1 MSYDDLPVELWN
13 LLDGVCND
21 TLDERQAAELESHL
35 LSDTRACELYI
46 DFLAL
51 DAELQWL
58 SSSQQEGEAILE
70 KIIETDAPYVAAPV
84 VNIHDDAV
92 SGAGDYFSQGVL
104 YSYMIGGVLTGLL
117 LLVAALIPASSTV
130 QTAKKASPPVRSIAG
145 IKAERET
152 IGQITGMLDC
162 QGTMARGEGKETS
175 KSPILSPQSLVALG
189 DKFVLSS
196 GLLEIT
202 YDTGAKVILQ
212 GPVTYEADSR
222 DGGFLGIGKLTARLE
237 KRGEGREERG
247 EPVASG
253 QWPVV
258 SKEGTEVANHKSP
271 VPALT
276 LALSQRERGPNSN
289 PQSLIPNP
297 LLLPT
302 SRPQSPA
309 PVFAV
314 RTPTAT
320 ITDLGTEFGVE
331 VDKKGTTTSHV
342 FRGVVQVQAM
352 TPRGEPEGKALVLR
366 ENQSAR
372 VENVQ
377 GNLQLAK
384 APTVEPK
391 KFIRGIPLR
400 AIKYLDLVDVVA
412 GGNGFS
418 NRRNAGIDPTN
429 GQFRVSPP
437 PNNGYHMTG
446 DGKYH
451 LVQGS
456 PFIDGV
462 FIPAGKR
469 DSVQLDSAGHVFN
482 DFPETDNQT
491 SGYVWAGGVI
501 PAEPPLFFLPAIL
514 DGVDYSAKGHG
525 VLGMHANKGITFD
538 LAAIRRLNP
547 GYRPTKF
554 LATAGN
560 TADSL
565 VGIWVFVD
573 GQKRFQRREF
583 NQYLGAAPISI
594 TLGEKDRFLTLVATD
609 NGSGFG
615 AAWVTFG
622 DPRLELKPI
631 PSSND

>member
-1 MSYDDLPVELWN
+1 MTYDDLPVELWN

-21 TLDERQAAELESHL
+21 TLDERQATELESR
-35 LSDTRACELYI
+35 LSNDARARELYV

-58 SSSQQEGEAILE
+58 SSSQQEGEAVLE
-70 KIIETDAPYVAAPV
+70 KIAESDALPINAPI
-84 VNIHDDAV
+84 VNIQDDVV

-104 YSYMIGGVLTGLL
+104 YSYTIGGVLTGLL

-130 QTAKKASPPVRSIAG
+130 QTARKASPPIRSVVG
-145 IKAERET
+145 PKTERET

-162 QGTMARGEGKETS
+162 QGTIARGEGKGTS
-175 KSPILSPQSLVALG
+175 QSLLSPQSLVALG

-202 YDTGAKVILQ
+202 YETGAKVILQ

-222 DGGFLGIGKLTARLE
+222 DGGFLSLGKLTARLE
-237 KRGEGREERG
+237 KEWSAVRGQGSEK
-247 EPVASG
+247 VASG
-253 QWPVV
+253 QWPVA
-258 SKEGTEVANHKSP
+258 SEANPKSQISN
-271 VPALT
+271 
-276 LALSQRERGPNSN
+276 SQISN

-297 LLLPT
+297 L
-302 SRPQSPA
+302 
-309 PVFAV
+309 FAV

-331 VDKKGTTTSHV
+331 VDKRGGTVSHV

-352 TPRGEPEGKALVLR
+352 TPRGEPEGEALVLR

-372 VENVQ
+372 VENVH
-377 GNLQLAK
+377 GNLQVATTLS
-384 APTVEPK
+384 VEPA
-391 KFIRGIPLR
+391 KFVRGIPTQT
-400 AIKYLDLVDVVA
+400 IKVLDLVDVVA

-418 NRRNAGIDPTN
+418 GRRNAGINPTN
-429 GQFRVSPP
+429 GRLSHDSPP
-437 PNNGYHMTG
+437 MNEYHMKG
-446 DGKYH
+446 DNRYH
-451 LVQGS
+451 LVPEL
-456 PFIDGV
+456 PFVDGV
-462 FIPAGKR
+462 FIPVGGSKTP
-469 DSVQLDSAGHVFN
+469 VQLDSAGHVFD
-482 DFPETDNQT
+482 DFPVTDNQT
-491 SGYVWAGGVI
+491 SGYVWAGGTI
-501 PAEPPLFFLPAIL
+501 PAEPPLFSLPATL

-525 VLGMHANKGITFD
+525 VLGMHANKGVTFD

-554 LATAGN
+554 LAMAGN

-631 PSSND
+631 PPSND